1 MARIEPIQAQR
12 GIETGGVP
20 NTRIDDSIGQGLR
33 VLGGALSNAASAEAE
48 LDLRRERLKFQNE
61 EFRTDQAF
69 RRWSDD
75 MALEYSKAEQEID
88 PSGEGFT
95 ERVSADFNVKSAE
108 FLETVPEALRP
119 KFSEIVTTA
128 RETWLN
134 KAAATEIDQRN
145 TWFRTG
151 ITESQEKL
159 QTQVFNDPTL
169 YDAALDDGNR
179 AIDASGLPAKEKEE
193 LRKNWQETLALTL
206 GEREKR
212 DAEND
217 PASAQ
222 GAAQR
227 FGVSG
232 AVETTDNG
240 GDVMSLL
247 REFEGFRATPYWD
260 VNAYRTGYG
269 SDTITRADGR
279 VVKVTKGMRVT
290 RADAER
296 DLARRVKEFEGT
308 ARKQVG
314 AREWGALP
322 PHVQA
327 ALVSVA
333 YNYGSLPANVA
344 NAVKTGN
351 IESIAAA
358 VASRG
363 SDNGGVNRSRRS
375 READI
380 IRGGAGIASNR
391 PDLAGDPGM
400 DPRYESLSLS
410 QRLALYDQTI
420 AAAQRGQTALQA
432 QQKAAYDA
440 AKGSLELGIQ
450 TGEVSSVEQIMSSNM
465 TDAHKAD
472 LLSALRSRRGDE
484 MATAEAVAA
493 FQNGTLRT
501 DPYSTDDRKKVD
513 GIDEVLRRTVPADQL
528 QSVREN
534 LVAVTGIVPQKLHNA
549 IRAGL
554 ESQSASEVEAAA
566 QQAARIAQIDP
577 AALARREGGAEMQK
591 KADDFNYF
599 VNRLNMTPQQ
609 AAQRLA
615 DMNDPQKQ
623 RDRKALEPAAKE
635 FRKGLENED
644 LGAMFDESW
653 LPFNDPEVG
662 FTEGERLGIQAEYLA
677 IAEEQFYL
685 TNGNVDLAKNRATE
699 EMKRL
704 YGVTDLSGRSTVMK
718 HPPERYWPAMP
729 GSDPFGYAREQIA
742 DEFAQFISDDDIGLS
757 SAITG
762 GGVLSAEGMA
772 ERKRSMVLDSLIIRA
787 TPETDAMVK
796 AGKMPAYF
804 VGYVDPNGN
813 IQTIPGK
820 LFVPDVSVVRE
831 ESRRVIDQEVEWAR
845 EDDAEM
851 RIMQD
856 SPDGGRERSL
866 DAFIEGPTMLP
877 RIDVPVTEPDTPA
890 NRIQDQRQQLFNDA
904 QDSGVLGQR

>member
-1 MARIEPIQAQR
+1 MATIQPIQAQR

-20 NTRIDDSIGQGLR
+20 NTRIDDSVGQGLR
-33 VLGGALSNAASAEAE
+33 VLGGALSNAASAQQA
-48 LDLRRERLKFQNE
+48 LDLRKEQLKFQNE

-75 MALEYSKAEQEID
+75 MALEYSKAEQDID

-95 ERVSADFNVKSAE
+95 EKVSGQFNVKAGE

-119 KFSEIVTTA
+119 RFSEIVTTA

-134 KAAATEIDQRN
+134 KASAAEIDQRN
-145 TWFRTG
+145 NWFRTG

-159 QTQVFNDPTL
+159 QTQVFNDPAL
-169 YDAALDDGNR
+169 FEAALEDGNR
-179 AIDASGLPAKEKEE
+179 AIDTSGLPAKEKEE
-193 LRKNWQETLALTL
+193 LRKSWRDTLAITL

-212 DAEND
+212 DAESD
-217 PASAQ
+217 PMSAQ

-227 FGVSG
+227 LGVSG
-232 AVETTDNG
+232 AVSTTDNG
-240 GDVMSLL
+240 GDAMSLL
-247 REFEGFRATPYWD
+247 REFEGFRTTPYWD

-269 SDTITRADGR
+269 SDTITRADGS
-279 VVKVTKGMRVT
+279 VVRVTKGMRVS

-296 DLARRVKEFEGT
+296 DLARRTKEFEAR

-314 AREWGALP
+314 AREWGAMP

-351 IESIAAA
+351 IEAIAAA
-358 VASRG
+358 VESRG
-363 SDNGGVNRSRRS
+363 SDNEGVNRSRRS
-375 READI
+375 REASI

-391 PDLAGDPGM
+391 PDLAGEPGT

-410 QRLALYDQTI
+410 QRLAIYDQVQ
-420 AAAQRGQTALQA
+420 AAAQRGQTAIDA
-432 QQKAAYDA
+432 QRKAAYDA
-440 AKGSLELGIQ
+440 AKGALELGIQ
-450 TGEVSSVEQIMSSNM
+450 TGDVSSVQQIMQSNM
-465 TDAHKAD
+465 RDDDKAS
-472 LLSALRSRRGDE
+472 LLSALRTRQGDQ
-484 MATAEAVAA
+484 MALAEAVTA

-513 GIDEVLRRTVPADQL
+513 GIHDVIG
-528 QSVREN
+528 QSVPQDQQQAATDN
-534 LVAVTGIVPQKLHNA
+534 LIAQTGIVPQKLHNA

-554 ESQSASEVEAAA
+554 ESQNIEEVERAA
-566 QQAARIAQIDP
+566 QQAARIGQINP
-577 AALARREGGAEMQK
+577 AALARRDGGTEMQK
-591 KADDFNYF
+591 RADDFNYY
-599 VNRLNMTPQQ
+599 VNNLNMTPQQ

-635 FRKGLENED
+635 FRKTLENED
-644 LGAMFDESW
+644 LGAVFDDSI
-653 LPFNDPEVG
+653 LPFNDPQVG
-662 FTEGERLGIQAEYLA
+662 FTEAERLGITAEYNA

-685 TNGNVDLAKNRATE
+685 TGGNTELAKNRAKE

-704 YGVTDLSGRSTVMK
+704 YGVTTISGKSTVMK
-718 HPPERYWPAMP
+718 HPPDRYWPAMP
-729 GSDPFGYAREQIA
+729 GSDPFGYVREQIA
-742 DEFAQFISDDDIGLS
+742 DEFSQFVSDDDISGWFPTNAARAAALP
-757 SAITG
+757 
-762 GGVLSAEGMA
+762 EM
-772 ERKRSMVLDSLIIRA
+772 KRQMIMDSLIIRA

-820 LFVPDVSVVRE
+820 LFVPDVSAVHE
-831 ESRRVIDQEVEWAR
+831 ESQRVTDQEVEWAR
-845 EDDAEM
+845 EDDADM

-856 SPDGGRERSL
+856 SPDGGRGQSL
-866 DAFIEGPTMLP
+866 DSFIEGPTMLP
-877 RIDVPVTEPDTPA
+877 RMEVPVTDPDTPA
-890 NRIQDQRQQLFNDA
+890 NRIQGQRQELFDNA
-904 QDSGVLGQR
+904 QDSGLFNGAMP